1 MNEETTTLEQN
12 KPIPLELLPPLPEK
26 NDGREW
32 EKTRYWNNLLTGD
45 LAAVPAEVRQRA
57 GAADESLPAGERD
70 YRLASS
76 INRSWVVDHRKM
88 SREQVQGSWPELR
101 KGLAGELGVQ
111 DAEDEVYAGLSLRN
125 QETPI
130 REQVRRLYEQNYAM
144 SLQGQEAEDLPADEQ
159 NRRVSAI
166 ARECAAADREAY
178 LPLAESLS
186 EGWSALHA
194 LDTSHFAL
202 PEVLHGAPGLVKAVD
217 ELAELPPAERA
228 KVYALA
234 RSLESTRELESTP
247 ENLGQAMLHSVRR
260 GTADIRH
267 SLIQGA
273 GHIATSLTK
282 AAGESLNSDTLRNG
296 AAAADKRLQALDELR
311 RVAQGEV
318 FPINLGEESSFLEE
332 LAVDAAG
339 AVPGTALAFMG
350 GAGFGALTLAG
361 AGAAVAEARKR
372 APEGRQE
379 MQTAA
384 GIVGGAI
391 QAGIYMGMSRIGTQM
406 LNRSINEFVKA
417 GHAGAKGYSLAALKA
432 LGTLTAENAKLLLAG
447 KAAHAAELGM
457 QELAAKVDRVAS
469 NIDWEQFGDNILD
482 VETNIREAAMNLP
495 YVLIAAGRAALH
507 HFRNPDAILDNEAA
521 LQHWGVDAAARQRIL
536 EQPDIHFRTQELRQV
551 LRGSRRWGGAGSLE
565 ECVRALCL
573 LNTDNHQGFK
583 KREEVR
589 DFLKRPAEV
598 SLIRQPELVNR
609 DAADTEAI
617 AQLAERAGKRVTS
630 NIKMNVPFVLLYDEW
645 FQRAQAER
653 MQKPEEIQLREQRFR
668 SQLKDSSVAL
678 PHKYRLD
685 GYYTPYRN
693 EAVGLVV
700 GDQVSEIIRLTY
712 HYLLNTE
719 TPDAMRRAYKTE
731 ANARQKTEK
740 IRRDMISSLCHAMEE
755 SFCNGFVS
763 APFDKF
769 STMLE
774 QRYQTKRDTNRHAP
788 LWIRQT
794 PRSEFAGAFL
804 KSVNRGD
811 KRKWAKQPQLR
822 EACMLMMGLRSC
834 AEILVE
840 ALPHSA
846 DFQTLLS
853 MGYSPEDAF
862 GYLLKRNFEGHY
874 NADTW
879 NPPDLDA
886 SQRNDLDNRR
896 RLESNAESCAQYM
909 KLSGHR
915 LESSR
920 DESGKKLWHIRQPNG
935 QYTPWFSSYGLALN
949 ALMGQVRTLFLPMGK
964 QAIREMMEK
973 GYRYASNGKTSFHM
987 NFLYPRPGRKFTGYD
1002 HLSSI
1007 ATRELISRW
1016 LENST
1021 MYPMGLE
1028 FAAGYKKWKKLRGD
1042 MLDSDT
1048 KLIQDGS
1055 DSYLTK
1061 LKRVETP
1068 LSLAHMRFLV
1078 YWHRLL
1084 SSDWVT
1090 PEDVGQTLLE
1100 VGAISPES
1108 LEEIMSKGRE
1118 SKIVWTRMPLLERRR
1133 MRKLYPDGIKPGDKD
1148 AVVSDLARHM
1158 AKLNVVYMLADL
1170 TDSHLPASVREWI
1183 YTSSITSHQEGG
1195 NDKRQRGVVMLTH
1208 RRASEQLKEMIP
1220 QVEKLREI
1228 KSAGQKLKL
1237 DSMLR
1242 DSYETKESRRYEQG
1256 WCFSVGGASAFR
1268 SAGQSFWNL
1277 LDDPAR
1283 GWKLLTPE
1291 DRQELQEE
1299 IREACRG
1306 REPEAALQELS
1317 EVLLQYPGLRAY
1329 SSDFRLGGKIKHMEL
1344 EPLLSTNEADP
1355 IFSVAGNSRTM
1366 RPLHVRDGFTVSDAA
1381 MPEDWMSDAR
1391 VLPALQL
1398 LTELRRAVTAA
1409 PHTDESGIWWR
1420 HELYGGLEGKRP
1432 KGVDSRWTA
1441 EVGLQAFMNFYRN
1454 VAEMGD
1460 AYGAHGKLN
1469 VCGVPLGGI
1478 RPGDIDPAELNHVT
1492 IYQIS
1497 RMPEHQVRL
1506 MPGEPN
1512 AANPYQRKP
1521 YVVHTADGIP
1531 LFPGSMARYTDEI
1544 VQTFTPLNLFNSDL
1558 NRMYDFN
1565 TNNRWRR
1572 RHMLYY
1578 LNEMLEDR
1586 TVSPEAWEK
1595 GDERK
1600 INNLELFMQMFQDSR
1615 LAYYLEKR
1623 NPSTLTRGEALAAEL
1638 GRLMLLAEYGTEREQ
1653 RVEELVEF
1661 CRKLRK
1667 DHEDKELLFTVLN
1680 RVVSPYPDELKEIE
1694 KPRPEEDR
1702 ELDLNPED
1710 AEYY

>member
-1 MNEETTTLEQN
+1 MEQK
-12 KPIPLELLPPLPEK
+12 KPIPLESLAPLPEK
-26 NDGREW
+26 NAGREW
-32 EKTRYWNNLLTGD
+32 EKTRYWNTLLTGD

-57 GAADESLPAGERD
+57 GAADESLPAEERD

-76 INRSWVVDHRKM
+76 INRSWMVDHRNM

-101 KGLAGELGVQ
+101 KKLAGELGVQ
-111 DAEDEVYAGLSLRN
+111 DDEDEVYAGLSLRN

-130 REQVRRLYEQNYAM
+130 REQVRHLYEQNYAM
-144 SLQGQEAEDLPADEQ
+144 SLQGLEDEDLPADEH
-159 NRRVSAI
+159 NRQVSSI

-186 EGWSALHA
+186 EGWSALHS
-194 LDTSHFAL
+194 LDTKYFAL
-202 PEVLHGAPGLVKAVD
+202 PEVLQGAPGLVRAVD

-234 RSLESTRELESTP
+234 RSLESTHELESAP
-247 ENLGQAMLHSVRR
+247 ENLGQAMLHSMRR

-273 GHIATSLTK
+273 GHIGTALTK
-282 AAGESLNSDTLRNG
+282 AAGENLNSDTLRKG

-332 LAVDAAG
+332 LAVDTAG

-361 AGAAVAEARKR
+361 TGAAVAEARKR

-379 MQTAA
+379 LQTAA

-391 QAGIYMGMSRIGTQM
+391 QAGIYMGMSRIGAQM
-406 LNRSINEFVKA
+406 LNRSISEFVKA
-417 GHAGAKGYSLAALKA
+417 GHAGAKGYSLAALKS

-521 LQHWGVDAAARQRIL
+521 LQHWGVDDAARQRIL
-536 EQPDIHFRTQELRQV
+536 EQPDIHFRTAELRQV
-551 LRGSRRWGGAGSLE
+551 LRGSRRWGGTGSLE
-565 ECVRALCL
+565 ECIRALCL
-573 LNTDNHQGFK
+573 LNTDDHQGFK
-583 KREEVR
+583 NREEVR

-609 DAADTEAI
+609 DAADTEVI
-617 AQLAERAGKRVTS
+617 TQLAERMGKRVSS
-630 NIKMNVPFVLLYDEW
+630 NIKMNVPFVVLYDEW
-645 FQRAQAER
+645 FQRARAER

-712 HYLLNTE
+712 QYLLNTE
-719 TPDAMRRAYKTE
+719 TPDALRRAYKTE
-731 ANARQKTEK
+731 GNARMQTEK
-740 IRRDMISSLCHAMEE
+740 HRRNLVSSLCLAMEE
-755 SFCNGFVS
+755 SFCNGSAS

-774 QRYQTKRDTNRHAP
+774 KRYMSKRDTNSNAP

-794 PRSEFAGAFL
+794 PRSEFAEAFL

-811 KRKWAKQPQLR
+811 KRKWAKQHQLR

-834 AEILVE
+834 AETLVE
-840 ALPHSA
+840 VLPHSA
-846 DFQTLLS
+846 DFQTLLT
-853 MGYSPEDAF
+853 MGYSPEAAF
-862 GYLLKRNFEGHY
+862 SHLLKRNFEGHY

-896 RLESNAESCAQYM
+896 RLEADAESCARYM
-909 KLSGHR
+909 KLSGYR
-915 LESSR
+915 LESSC
-920 DESGKKLWHIRQPNG
+920 DEAGKKLWHIRQPNG

-964 QAIREMMEK
+964 KALREMMEK
-973 GYRYASNGKTSFHM
+973 GYHYASNGKTSFHM
-987 NFLYPRPGRKFTGYD
+987 HFLYPQPGKKFTGYD
-1002 HLSSI
+1002 HLGSI
-1007 ATRELISRW
+1007 ATRDLVSRW

-1028 FAAGYKKWKKLRGD
+1028 FAAGYKKWKKLRGG
-1042 MLDSDT
+1042 MLSADT
-1048 KLIQDGS
+1048 KLIEDGS
-1055 DSYLTK
+1055 DSYLTR
-1061 LKRVETP
+1061 LKKVETP
-1068 LSLAHMRFLV
+1068 LSLARMRFLV
-1078 YWHRLL
+1078 YWHRQL
-1084 SSDWVT
+1084 SSGWVT
-1090 PEDVGQTLLE
+1090 PEDAGQTLLQA
-1100 VGAISPES
+1100 GAISPEA
-1108 LEEIMSKGRE
+1108 LEGIMVKGRE
-1118 SKIVWTRMPLLERRR
+1118 SKIVWGRLPLPERRR
-1133 MRKLYPDGIKPGDKD
+1133 LRKLYPDGIKPGDKE
-1148 AVVSDLARHM
+1148 AVVSELARHM
-1158 AKLNVVYMLADL
+1158 ANLNVIYMLADMPG
-1170 TDSHLPASVREWI
+1170 SHLPSSVREWI
-1183 YTSSITSHQEGG
+1183 YTSAFSGPQPADEHQ
-1195 NDKRQRGVVMLTH
+1195 RLRGLFMLTH
-1208 RRASEQLKEMIP
+1208 RRASEQIKEMIP
-1220 QVEKLREI
+1220 RIEKLRERQ
-1228 KSAGQKLKL
+1228 SAGQPLKL
-1237 DSMLR
+1237 ASMLR
-1242 DSYETKESRRYEQG
+1242 DSYEANESRRYEQG
-1256 WCFSVGGASAFR
+1256 WCFSIGGPSAFR

-1291 DRQELQEE
+1291 DRLELQEE
-1299 IREACRG
+1299 IREWCRD
-1306 REPEAALQELS
+1306 REPEAALRELS
-1317 EVLLQYPGLRAY
+1317 EVLQQYPGLRAY

-1344 EPLLSTNEADP
+1344 DSFQDTGETDP
-1355 IFSVAGNSRTM
+1355 VFSVAGNSRTM
-1366 RPLHVRDGFTVSDAA
+1366 RPLHVRDGFTVRDAEL
-1381 MPEDWMSDAR
+1381 PEAWQADER

-1398 LTELRRAVTAA
+1398 LTGLRRMVTTA
-1409 PHTDESGIWWR
+1409 PHTDEKGIWWR
-1420 HELYGGLEGKRP
+1420 QERYGGPDGKRP
-1432 KGVDSRWTA
+1432 RGVDSRW
-1441 EVGLQAFMNFYRN
+1441 ESESGLASFMGFYQR

-1460 AYGAHGKLN
+1460 SYGAHGKLN

-1478 RPGDIDPAELNHVT
+1478 RPGEIDPSVLNHVT
-1492 IYQIS
+1492 IYQTS

-1544 VQTFTPLNLFNSDL
+1544 VQTFTPLNVFNSDL
-1558 NRMYDFN
+1558 NRMYDFDA
-1565 TNNRWRR
+1565 NNRWRR

-1638 GRLMLLAEYGTEREQ
+1638 GRLMLLAEYGTEHEQ
-1653 RVEELVEF
+1653 HVESLVEF
-1661 CRKLRK
+1661 CRKLRTN
-1667 DHEDKELLFTVLN
+1667 HEDKELLLTVLN
-1680 RVVSPYPDELKEIE
+1680 RVVSPYPDTLMEIE

-1702 ELDLNPED
+1702 ELDLSPED